1 MRSTQAASVALCK
14 ALREILKEL
23 RVNAGLSLNE
33 LGKRS
38 DVDRVAIS
46 FIEQGK
52 RIPSIETLAKI
63 AMGLELPTSRL
74 WQMAERRIKED
85 VAS

>member
-1 MRSTQAASVALCK
+1 VPPTHAASIALCK
-14 ALREILKEL
+14 ALREILKEVRL
-23 RVNAGLSLNE
+23 GAGLSLNE

-38 DVDRVAIS
+38 EVDRVSIS

-63 AMGLELPTSRL
+63 AMGLELPASRL
-74 WQMAERRIKED
+74 WQMAERRIKEN
-85 VAS
+85 SNS